1 MSARRM
7 PELPT
12 IAEAALPGFSYDGWC
27 GALCAART
35 PRAIIDKLVRDE
47 IVMRGKVFKAAGS
60 KAQ

>member
-1 MSARRM
+1 VRGACPKCRRF
-7 PELPT
+7 
-12 IAEAALPGFSYDGWC
+12 AEAALPGFSYDGRC